1 MSTENIESALIPHRV
16 VEDVYIGDMSPLRAW
31 RLYQSIDAMCAKLGM
46 TRDEYIELELKKHPD
61 PELLKK
67 AADALGITPEQLDVR
82 GTYFGHAKDTE
93 NV

>member
-1 MSTENIESALIPHRV
+1 
-16 VEDVYIGDMSPLRAW
+16 
-31 RLYQSIDAMCAKLGM
+31 MCAKLGM
-46 TRDEYIELELKKHPD
+46 TRNEYIELELKKHPD

-93 NV
+93 NA